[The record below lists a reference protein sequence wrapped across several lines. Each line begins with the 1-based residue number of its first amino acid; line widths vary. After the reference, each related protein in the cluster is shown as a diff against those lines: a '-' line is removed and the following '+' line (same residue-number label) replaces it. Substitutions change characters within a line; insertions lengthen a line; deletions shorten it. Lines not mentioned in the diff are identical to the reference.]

1 MTPPKII
8 QKYTLSFMLL
18 HQLEGFGIMNSNK
31 ILLLLNSA
39 ERLNPEPI
47 TNLTVCFKEV
57 NEGRVMDVLYM
68 DFRKAFDELPHGRLI
83 YRNGINGIHNGFR
96 ENKGFWWKI
105 VILADRL

>member
-1 MTPPKII
+1 M
-8 QKYTLSFMLL
+8 
-18 HQLEGFGIMNSNK
+18 
-31 ILLLLNSA
+31 
-39 ERLNPEPI
+39 
-47 TNLTVCFKEV
+47 CFKEV

-105 VILADRL
+105 VILADRLWPVEFAGILLEPATYK